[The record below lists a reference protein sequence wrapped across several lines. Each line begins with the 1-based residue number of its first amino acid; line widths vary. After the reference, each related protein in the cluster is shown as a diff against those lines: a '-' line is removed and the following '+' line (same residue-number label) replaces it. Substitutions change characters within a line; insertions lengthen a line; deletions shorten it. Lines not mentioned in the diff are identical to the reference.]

1 MIFRS
6 KINQKL
12 LQYLSLSDHFSFPQ
26 LQFFRTRIKDVALLN
41 STSSTVT
48 KIFHLLIPIV
58 RWPFLLDGPGHS
70 RKSQLLIRIKA
81 VDSKSVSHKFPRR
94 KPAKQEICD
103 RDQFTRNRKM
113 KSIPKRS
120 HSRTRFDYRPNGLS
134 IYYQRST
141 DDVEEEMMRIRVVTD
156 GKPIDDSL
164 RSSVSSPPESSSW
177 TTLGSTSSVS
187 GTSDKTKK
195 RTKNKHRKRKMILS
209 KKWKTC
215 LRRKKEPEGM
225 DKKSL
230 RILDDLKILN
240 FKIRE
245 KFQIPMDCGHIMSD
259 SGTIRNSIPSISP
272 DSSPSPSDVTR
283 TAVERSHSMSP
294 ILTAEAF
301 DYRGRPLKPSLAIT
315 PFPGARSV
323 ETRKKVR
330 EFLLGVGKDKEKKEE
345 KSKKPQFAEFMKP
358 PVPPVAHTPSDT
370 DLTIPKTLEKEK
382 KKEAPPIKLTRV
394 SSDTRFPGAR
404 SPATRE
410 KVRLLLKDCVLKKRL
425 KESVNEGPYD
435 NAELTQSLKNIVKER
450 DERKKKEEEEKK
462 NKKKEEVVKVKKT
475 ESTSSSLRTIYSKN
489 AIGCN
494 TCTSC
499 TRCISFCT
507 EQHTR
512 KEKTTEDSSKSRK
525 AKKDKKKNKKKKKKE
540 TISKSS
546 RSYSTSTASE
556 SIEISEKSK
565 RKSKKKK
572 SQFF

>member
-1 MIFRS
+1 
-6 KINQKL
+6 
-12 LQYLSLSDHFSFPQ
+12 
-26 LQFFRTRIKDVALLN
+26 
-41 STSSTVT
+41 
-48 KIFHLLIPIV
+48 
-58 RWPFLLDGPGHS
+58 
-70 RKSQLLIRIKA
+70 
-81 VDSKSVSHKFPRR
+81 
-94 KPAKQEICD
+94 
-103 RDQFTRNRKM
+103 M

-195 RTKNKHRKRKMILS
+195 RTKNKHRKRKSKNKNKSSKHQKRMTSRPVILS

-245 KFQIPMDCGHIMSD
+245 K
-259 SGTIRNSIPSISP
+259 ISP

-358 PVPPVAHTPSDT
+358 PVPP
-370 DLTIPKTLEKEK
+370 KEK

-462 NKKKEEVVKVKKT
+462 KKKKKEEVVKVKKT

-512 KEKTTEDSSKSRK
+512 KEKKTTEDSSKSRK

>member
-1 MIFRS
+1 MNPDNKHIFR
-6 KINQKL
+6 L
-12 LQYLSLSDHFSFPQ
+12 RLLSLWDLRLLFFSF
-26 LQFFRTRIKDVALLN
+26 LTSLSLLVICGRHPN
-41 STSSTVT
+41 
-48 KIFHLLIPIV
+48 P
-58 RWPFLLDGPGHS
+58 S
-70 RKSQLLIRIKA
+70 RKSQLLIRIKS
-81 VDSKSVSHKFPRR
+81 VDWKSVSNQFPRR

-134 IYYQRST
+134 IYYQRSN

-195 RTKNKHRKRKMILS
+195 RTKNKHRKRKSKNKNKSSKHQKRMTSRPVILS

-259 SGTIRNSIPSISP
+259 SGTIRNSIPSIPS
-272 DSSPSPSDVTR
+272 DSSPSPTDFTR

-323 ETRKKVR
+323 ETRKKIR

-370 DLTIPKTLEKEK
+370 DVTLPKTLEKEK
-382 KKEAPPIKLTRV
+382 KKEEAPPIKLTRV
-394 SSDTRFPGAR
+394 SSDTKFPGAR

-410 KVRLLLKDCVLKKRL
+410 KVRLLLKDCALKKRL

-462 NKKKEEVVKVKKT
+462 KKKKKEKVVKVKKT

-507 EQHTR
+507 EQHTK
-512 KEKTTEDSSKSRK
+512 KEKKTTEDSSKSGK
-525 AKKDKKKNKKKKKKE
+525 AKKEKKKNKKKKKKE